1 MQERATLAPRCVM
14 PINRVIGINPSP
26 YQRCSADYYLD
37 QLSRTRRCY
46 AHKYESQDAF
56 LPLSLQQAFH
66 EELSPAQEWCKFGF
80 RHSAHPCYHEYSLPC
95 VYPLFELY
103 APYGYLGFRLQNNL
117 MVIKKAS
124 SKRYPL
130 PRCCIEHVRIELP
143 PYYYSAR
150 STSEIS
156 LGLTCWRISA
166 VKAPCPVIALALPSH
181 RSSALPGDLVIGR
194 DVYP

>member
-1 MQERATLAPRCVM
+1 MVNCMERQTLQEHPPVYHVCQQCAGQGCAACSDLCILDGDFDELGPDFTDIDLADWVDETGALSCESQS

-26 YQRCSADYYLD
+26 YQRCFADYYLD

-80 RHSAHPCYHEYSLPC
+80 RHSAHPCYHEYSWPC

-103 APYGYLGFRLQNNL
+103 APYGYWGFRLQNNL
-117 MVIKKAS
+117 MVIKKHQVRDTPYPVAVS
-124 SKRYPL
+124 SM
-130 PRCCIEHVRIELP
+130 
-143 PYYYSAR
+143 
-150 STSEIS
+150 
-156 LGLTCWRISA
+156 
-166 VKAPCPVIALALPSH
+166 
-181 RSSALPGDLVIGR
+181 
-194 DVYP
+194 